1 MAWTEE
7 ARQAALAARAAKS
20 GAKQQQPGR
29 KRGPQT
35 AAHPNAGSRAAF
47 ALRNK
52 MQHDAGRADRM
63 AAAHQ
68 AGVIQVGKSFMRLG
82 GGFVAG
88 LAQAALN
95 TAKGRGMGGGGGR
108 R

>member
-1 MAWTEE
+1 
-7 ARQAALAARAAKS
+7 
-20 GAKQQQPGR
+20 
-29 KRGPQT
+29 
-35 AAHPNAGSRAAF
+35 
-47 ALRNK
+47 